1 MLDQLLG
8 QQPETSI
15 HAAPIAC
22 REDVGMCGQPKHLG
36 EVCRVAQIQ
45 VCASFPYV
53 HTQMLGVG
61 IGIRW
66 RTDMQHIC
74 SIFSKSTSAARSRQ
88 YVGEVQ
94 DADTL

>member
-8 QQPETSI
+8 QQAEASI

-22 REDVGMCGQPKHLG
+22 REDVGMCAQLKHLG

-45 VCASFPYV
+45 ICASFTDV
-53 HTQMLGVG
+53 HAQMLGVG
-61 IGIRW
+61 IGIRR
-66 RTDMQHIC
+66 RTDMQHVC
-74 SIFSKSTSAARSRQ
+74 SIFSKRTSAAGASQ

-94 DADTL
+94 DADAL